1 MEVYTPSFNKI
12 REILENKI
20 LCYIGF
26 NIEVSSNDINEYVM
40 KLKENDANIEK
51 DFNLID
57 FTFSFPYSSQVQD
70 LIVDLVRRCVIDQ
83 TDEGYRLSSLGKK
96 IVRNLR

>member
-1 MEVYTPSFNKI
+1 MGVYTPSFNKI
-12 REILENKI
+12 RALLESSLLK
-20 LCYIGF
+20 YIGF
-26 NIEVSSNDINEYVM
+26 NIEVNSNEINKYVM
-40 KLKENDANIEK
+40 ELKKNHEDNMK

-57 FTFSFPYSSQVQD
+57 FKFSFPYSSQVQD

-83 TDEGYRLSSLGKK
+83 TDEGYSLSSLGKK

>member
-1 MEVYTPSFNKI
+1 MRLKKNDVS
-12 REILENKI
+12 
-20 LCYIGF
+20 
-26 NIEVSSNDINEYVM
+26 IERNFD
-40 KLKENDANIEK
+40 
-51 DFNLID
+51 LID

>member
-1 MEVYTPSFNKI
+1 MEVYTPSFNRI
-12 REILENKI
+12 REILEKKI
-20 LCYIGF
+20 LYYIGF
-26 NIEVSSNDINEYVM
+26 NIEVSSNDINKFVM
-40 KLKENDANIEK
+40 KLKDGHDDDAG

-96 IVRNLR
+96 IVRNLI

>member
-1 MEVYTPSFNKI
+1 MGVYTPSFNKI
-12 REILENKI
+12 RALLESS
-20 LCYIGF
+20 LLRYIGF
-26 NIEVSSNDINEYVM
+26 NIEVSSNDINEFVM
-40 KLKENDANIEK
+40 ELKKNRDDNAR

>member
-1 MEVYTPSFNKI
+1 M
-12 REILENKI
+12 
-20 LCYIGF
+20 
-26 NIEVSSNDINEYVM
+26 NITELTYSINEYVM
-40 KLKENDANIEK
+40 ELKKNQEKNIK

-57 FTFSFPYSSQVQD
+57 FKFSFPYSSQVQD

-96 IVRNLR
+96 LVRDLK

>member
-20 LCYIGF
+20 LYYIGF

-40 KLKENDANIEK
+40 ELKKNDENIEK

-57 FTFSFPYSSQVQD
+57 FTFSFPYSSQVQN

>member
-12 REILENKI
+12 KNLLEKR
-20 LCYIGF
+20 LLSYIGF

-40 KLKENDANIEK
+40 ELKKEENDNME

-57 FTFSFPYSSQVQD
+57 FTFSFPYSSQVQE
-70 LIVDLVRRCVIDQ
+70 LIVDLVRRCIIEQ

-96 IVRNLR
+96 KVRST

>member
-1 MEVYTPSFNKI
+1 MS
-12 REILENKI
+12 
-20 LCYIGF
+20 YIGF

-40 KLKENDANIEK
+40 ELKKVDTDNVES
-51 DFNLID
+51 FNLID

-70 LIVDLVRRCVIDQ
+70 LIVDLVRRCVIEQ

-96 IVRNLR
+96 KVRNT

>member
-12 REILENKI
+12 REILENRI
-20 LCYIGF
+20 LSYIGF
-26 NIEVSSNDINEYVM
+26 NIEVSSNDINEFVM
-40 KLKENDANIEK
+40 ELKRNRDDNTR